1 LSFVIAENQSYFAVT
16 GKDYN
21 ILITNINLE
30 KMQQFTSL
38 DYIKN
43 SYNARISQIAEERKM
58 GKKIVG
64 TFCLFV
70 PDEIILAAGAD
81 RIILCGG
88 KNDTVSIAE
97 QYLPRN
103 ICPLV
108 KSSFG
113 SIVNN
118 GCSGV
123 KSCSHFGMVDMV
135 VAENTCDS
143 KKKMYELLGDYVP
156 TYVIDLPQRP
166 DSPEALKYFLVELD
180 KFKIAMEH
188 LTGNKITVEQL
199 KKEIKSLNETRQL
212 IHRLYDLR
220 KMDSPSITGVDVL
233 KLMQKQYFLS
243 TEEFKKSIRMLIGEV
258 EQVKA
263 EDAHKPRIM
272 ITGCPMSGG
281 NTKVPEI
288 IESKG
293 GIIVAEE
300 SCTGTRSF
308 WDLVDENKDPMIALA
323 ERYIKIPC
331 SCMSPNDRRIDNIL
345 ELAREFKI
353 DGVVYYTLQFC
364 HGYNI
369 EKYKVHQALK
379 NVGIPMLAIETDY
392 GDSDV
397 EQIGLRIDAF
407 MEMLS

>member
-1 LSFVIAENQSYFAVT
+1 MQSFE
-16 GKDYN
+16 
-21 ILITNINLE
+21 
-30 KMQQFTSL
+30 SL
-38 DYIKN
+38 DFIQN
-43 SYNARISQIAEERKM
+43 SYNSRISWLIEERKA
-58 GKKIVG
+58 GTKIVG

-70 PDEIILAAGAD
+70 PDEIIFAAGAD

-88 KNDTVSIAE
+88 KNDTISVAE
-97 QYLPRN
+97 EYLPRN
-103 ICPLV
+103 LCPLV

-113 SIVNN
+113 SIVNK
-118 GCSGV
+118 GCLGV
-123 KSCSHFGMVDMV
+123 KSCPHFSLVDMV

-166 DSPEALKYFLVELD
+166 DSPEALNYFLVELN
-180 KFKIAMEH
+180 KFKGAMEQ
-188 LTGNKITVEQL
+188 LTGIKVTVEQL
-199 KKEIKSLNETRQL
+199 KQEIKSSNEIRKL
-212 IHRLYDLR
+212 FHRLYELR
-220 KMDSPSITGVDVL
+220 KTGPPVISGLDML
-233 KLMQKQYFLS
+233 RILQKQYFLS
-243 TEEFKKSIRMLIGEV
+243 PDELKKSLLMLIREV
-258 EQVKA
+258 EQRKA
-263 EDAHKPRIM
+263 DRRPEDREQANRERRPRIM
-272 ITGCPMSGG
+272 VSGCPMAGG

-308 WDLVDENKDPMIALA
+308 WDLVDEEKDPVLALA

-345 ELAREFKI
+345 ELAREFNI

-364 HGYNI
+364 HCYNI
-369 EKYKVHQALK
+369 EKYKVQQALK
-379 NVGIPMLAIETDY
+379 KGGIPMLSIETDY

-397 EQIGLRIDAF
+397 EQIGLRVDAF
-407 MEMLS
+407 LEMLS

>member
-1 LSFVIAENQSYFAVT
+1 MQDFKS
-16 GKDYN
+16 
-21 ILITNINLE
+21 LE
-30 KMQQFTSL
+30 
-38 DYIKN
+38 YIKK
-43 SYNARISQIAEERKM
+43 SYNARICQIAEERKK

-70 PDEIILAAGAD
+70 PDEIIFSAGAD

-113 SIVNN
+113 SIVNK

-123 KSCSHFGMVDMV
+123 KSCSHFSMVDII

-143 KKKMYELLGDYVP
+143 KKKMYELLGNYVP
-156 TYVIDLPQRP
+156 AYVIDLPQRP
-166 DSPEALKYFLVELD
+166 DSPEALNYFLGELE
-180 KFKIAMEH
+180 KFKGAMEE
-188 LTGNKITVEQL
+188 LTGNKVTVELL
-199 KKEIKSLNETRQL
+199 KKEIESSNETRKL
-212 IHRLYDLR
+212 LFRLYELR
-220 KMDSPSITGVDVL
+220 KNNPPPISGLDVL
-233 KLMQKQYFLS
+233 KVMQKQYFLS
-243 TEEFKKSIRMLIGEV
+243 PEGFKKVLRMLLCET
-258 EQVKA
+258 EQVKVDREQA
-263 EDAHKPRIM
+263 DWKRMPRIM
-272 ITGCPMSGG
+272 ISGCPMSGG

-288 IESKG
+288 VEVKG
-293 GIIVAEE
+293 GVIVAEE

-308 WDLVDENKDPMIALA
+308 WDLVDEGKDPMLALA

-331 SCMSPNDRRIDNIL
+331 SCMSPNERRIDNIL
-345 ELAREFKI
+345 ELAREFKV

-369 EKYKVHQALK
+369 EKYKIQQALK
-379 NVGIPMLAIETDY
+379 KAGIPMLAIETDY
-392 GDSDV
+392 SDSDV
-397 EQIGLRIDAF
+397 EQIGLRVDAF
-407 MEMLS
+407 LEMLS

>member
-1 LSFVIAENQSYFAVT
+1 MKQLS
-16 GKDYN
+16 
-21 ILITNINLE
+21 
-30 KMQQFTSL
+30 SL

-43 SYNARISQIAEERKM
+43 SYKARIFQIAEERKT

-70 PDEIILAAGAD
+70 PDEIIFAAGAD
-81 RIILCGG
+81 RMILCGG
-88 KNDTVSIAE
+88 KNNTVSIAE

-118 GCSGV
+118 SCTGV
-123 KSCSHFGMVDMV
+123 KSCSHFGMIDII

-143 KKKMYELLGDYVP
+143 KKKMYELLEDYVS

-166 DSPEALKYFLVELD
+166 DSSDALNYFLRELD
-180 KFKIAMEH
+180 KFKGAMEQF
-188 LTGNKITVEQL
+188 TGNKVTVEQL
-199 KKEIKSLNETRQL
+199 KKEITSLNETRQL
-212 IHRLYDLR
+212 LHRLYDLR
-220 KMDSPSITGVDVL
+220 KMDPPSINGVDVL
-233 KLMQKQYFLS
+233 KVMQKQYFLS
-243 TEEFKKSIRMLIGEV
+243 PDQLKKTLRMLIREV
-258 EQVKA
+258 EQVKV
-263 EDAHKPRIM
+263 DWVHKPRIM
-272 ITGCPMSGG
+272 ISGCPMPGG

-293 GIIVAEE
+293 GVIVAEE

-308 WDLVDENKDPMIALA
+308 WDLVDENKDPMLALA

-331 SCMSPNDRRIDNIL
+331 SCMSPNNRRIDNIL
-345 ELAREFKI
+345 ELAREFKV

-369 EKYKVHQALK
+369 EKYEVQQALK
-379 NVGIPMLAIETDY
+379 KKGIPVLAIENDY
-392 GDSDV
+392 SDSDI
-397 EQIGLRIDAF
+397 EQIGLRVDAF

>member
-1 LSFVIAENQSYFAVT
+1 MHCFE
-16 GKDYN
+16 
-21 ILITNINLE
+21 
-30 KMQQFTSL
+30 SL
-38 DYIKN
+38 DHLKN
-43 SYNARISQIAEERKM
+43 SYNTRISQIVEERKA
-58 GKKIVG
+58 GKKLVG

-70 PDEIILAAGAD
+70 PDEIIFAAGAD

-103 ICPLV
+103 ICPLI

-123 KSCSHFGMVDMV
+123 KSCSHYGMVDLI

-166 DSPEALKYFLVELD
+166 DSPEALNYFLGELY
-180 KFKIAMEH
+180 KFKDVMEQ

-199 KKEIKSLNETRQL
+199 KMEIKTSNETRQL
-212 IHRLYDLR
+212 LHRLYELR
-220 KMDSPSITGVDVL
+220 KIDPPPIRGVDVL
-233 KLMQKQYFLS
+233 KLLQKQYFLS
-243 TEEFKKSIRMLIGEV
+243 TEELKAFLRMIINEV
-258 EQVKA
+258 ERIKP
-263 EDAHKPRIM
+263 DGTHKPRIM
-272 ITGCPMSGG
+272 ISGCPMSSG

-288 IESKG
+288 IESRG
-293 GIIVAEE
+293 GVIVAEE

-308 WDLVDENKDPMIALA
+308 WDLVDENKDPMLALA

-331 SCMSPNDRRIDNIL
+331 SCMSPNDRRIENIL
-345 ELAREFKI
+345 ELAREFEV

-369 EKYKVHQALK
+369 EKYKVQQALRK
-379 NVGIPMLAIETDY
+379 AGIPMLFIETDY
-392 GDSDV
+392 SNSDI
-397 EQIGLRIDAF
+397 EQIGLRVDAF
-407 MEMLS
+407 LEMLS

>member
-1 LSFVIAENQSYFAVT
+1 MHCFE
-16 GKDYN
+16 
-21 ILITNINLE
+21 
-30 KMQQFTSL
+30 SL
-38 DYIKN
+38 DHLKN
-43 SYNARISQIAEERKM
+43 SYNTRISQIVDEKKA
-58 GKKIVG
+58 GKKLVG

-70 PDEIILAAGAD
+70 PDEIIFAAGAD

-103 ICPLV
+103 ICPLI

-123 KSCSHFGMVDMV
+123 KSCSHYGMVDLI

-166 DSPEALKYFLVELD
+166 DSPEALNYFLGEIY
-180 KFKIAMEH
+180 KFKGVMEQ

-199 KKEIKSLNETRQL
+199 KMEIKSSNETRQL
-212 IHRLYDLR
+212 LHRFYELR
-220 KMDSPSITGVDVL
+220 KIDPPPIRGVDVL
-233 KLMQKQYFLS
+233 KLLQKQYFLS
-243 TEEFKKSIRMLIGEV
+243 TEELKASLRMLINEV
-258 EQVKA
+258 EKIKP
-263 EDAHKPRIM
+263 DGTHKPRIM
-272 ITGCPMSGG
+272 ISGCPMSSG

-288 IESKG
+288 IESRG
-293 GIIVAEE
+293 GVIVAEE

-308 WDLVDENKDPMIALA
+308 WDLVDENKDPMLALA

-331 SCMSPNDRRIDNIL
+331 SCMSPNDRRIENIL
-345 ELAREFKI
+345 ELAREFEV

-369 EKYKVHQALK
+369 EKYKVQQALRK
-379 NVGIPMLAIETDY
+379 AGIPMLFIETDY
-392 GDSDV
+392 SNSDI
-397 EQIGLRIDAF
+397 EQIGLRVDAF
-407 MEMLS
+407 LEMLS

>member
-1 LSFVIAENQSYFAVT
+1 
-16 GKDYN
+16 
-21 ILITNINLE
+21 
-30 KMQQFTSL
+30 MQHFRSL
-38 DYIKN
+38 DYIIN
-43 SYNARISQIAEERKM
+43 SYNARICQIAEERKA
-58 GKKIVG
+58 GKKIIG

-70 PDEIILAAGAD
+70 PDEIIFAAGAD

-103 ICPLV
+103 LCPLV

-118 GCSGV
+118 GCSGI
-123 KSCSHFGMVDMV
+123 KSCSHFSMVDMII
-135 VAENTCDS
+135 AENTCDS

-166 DSPEALKYFLVELD
+166 DSQEALNYFLGELY
-180 KFKIAMEH
+180 KFKGALEE
-188 LTGNKITVEQL
+188 LTGNKVTVEKL
-199 KKEIKSLNETRQL
+199 KKEIESSNETRKL
-212 IHRLYDLR
+212 LHRLYDLR
-220 KMDSPSITGVDVL
+220 KMNPPPISGLDVL
-233 KLMQKQYFLS
+233 KVMQKQYFLS
-243 TEEFKKSIRMLIGEV
+243 QEEFKKYLSMLICEAEEV
-258 EQVKA
+258 NADREPA
-263 EDAHKPRIM
+263 ERKHRPRIM
-272 ITGCPMSGG
+272 ISGCPMSGG
-281 NTKVPEI
+281 NTKVPEM

-308 WDLVDENKDPMIALA
+308 WDMVDENKDPMLALA

-345 ELAREFKI
+345 ELARKFKV

-369 EKYKVHQALK
+369 EKYKIKQALK
-379 NVGIPMLAIETDY
+379 KAGIPLLAIETDY
-392 GDSDV
+392 SNSDV
-397 EQIGLRIDAF
+397 EQIGLRVDAF
-407 MEMLS
+407 LEMLS

>member
-1 LSFVIAENQSYFAVT
+1 MHCFE
-16 GKDYN
+16 
-21 ILITNINLE
+21 
-30 KMQQFTSL
+30 SL
-38 DYIKN
+38 NHLKN
-43 SYNARISQIAEERKM
+43 SYNTRISQIVDEKKA
-58 GKKIVG
+58 GKKLVG

-70 PDEIILAAGAD
+70 PDEIIFAAGAD

-103 ICPLV
+103 ICPLI

-123 KSCSHFGMVDMV
+123 KSCSHFSMVDLI

-166 DSPEALKYFLVELD
+166 DSPEALNYFLGELY
-180 KFKIAMEH
+180 KFKNIMEQ

-199 KKEIKSLNETRQL
+199 KMEIKTSNETRQL
-212 IHRLYDLR
+212 LRRLYELR
-220 KMDSPSITGVDVL
+220 KIDPPPIRGVDVL
-233 KLMQKQYFLS
+233 KLLQKQYFLS
-243 TEEFKKSIRMLIGEV
+243 TEELKASLRMLINEV
-258 EQVKA
+258 ERIKP
-263 EDAHKPRIM
+263 DGTHKPRIM
-272 ITGCPMSGG
+272 ISGCPMSSG
-281 NTKVPEI
+281 NTKVPEV
-288 IESKG
+288 IESRG
-293 GIIVAEE
+293 GVIVAEE

-308 WDLVDENKDPMIALA
+308 WDLVDENKDPMLALA

-331 SCMSPNDRRIDNIL
+331 SCMSPNDRRIENIL
-345 ELAREFKI
+345 ELAREFEV

-369 EKYKVHQALK
+369 EKYKVQQALRK
-379 NVGIPMLAIETDY
+379 AGIPMLFIETDY
-392 GDSDV
+392 SNSDI
-397 EQIGLRIDAF
+397 EQIGLRVDAF
-407 MEMLS
+407 LEMLS

>member
-1 LSFVIAENQSYFAVT
+1 MTLL
-16 GKDYN
+16 K
-21 ILITNINLE
+21 
-30 KMQQFTSL
+30 SL
-38 DYIKN
+38 DYVKN
-43 SYNARISQIAEERKM
+43 SYNARICQITEERRA

-64 TFCLFV
+64 TLCLFV
-70 PDEIILAAGAD
+70 PDEIIFAAGAD
-81 RIILCGG
+81 RVILCGG

-123 KSCSHFGMVDMV
+123 RSCSHFGLVDMV

-156 TYVIDLPQRP
+156 TYVLDLPQRP
-166 DSPEALKYFLVELD
+166 DSSEAIEYFLGELE
-180 KFKIAMEH
+180 KFKGIMER
-188 LTGNKITVEQL
+188 LTGNKVTVEQL
-199 KKEIKSLNETRQL
+199 KKEITSSNETRQL
-212 IHRLYDLR
+212 LHKLYDLR
-220 KMDSPSITGVDVL
+220 KANPPLISGLDVL
-233 KLMQKQYFLS
+233 KVMQKQYFLS
-243 TEEFKKSIRMLIGEV
+243 PEELRKSLRMLIDEA
-258 EQVKA
+258 EQVKV
-263 EDAHKPRIM
+263 DRAHKPRIM
-272 ITGCPMSGG
+272 ISGCPMAGG

-288 IESKG
+288 IENKG
-293 GIIVAEE
+293 GVIVVEE

-308 WDLVDENKDPMIALA
+308 WDLVDESKDPMIALA

-331 SCMSPNDRRIDNIL
+331 SCMTPNDRRIDNIL
-345 ELAREFKI
+345 ELAREFKV

-369 EKYKVHQALK
+369 EKYKVQQALK
-379 NVGIPMLAIETDY
+379 KAGIPMLSIETDY

-397 EQIGLRIDAF
+397 EQIGLRVDAF

>member
-1 LSFVIAENQSYFAVT
+1 
-16 GKDYN
+16 
-21 ILITNINLE
+21 
-30 KMQQFTSL
+30 MQQINSLNYFT
-38 DYIKN
+38 N
-43 SYNARISQIAEERKM
+43 SYNLRIFQIAEERKA

-70 PDEIILAAGAD
+70 PDEIIFAAGAD
-81 RIILCGG
+81 RVILCGG

-123 KSCSHFGMVDMV
+123 KSCSHFGMIDMI

-166 DSPEALKYFLVELD
+166 DSPEALNYFLGELD
-180 KFKIAMEH
+180 KFKGSMEK
-188 LTGNKITVEQL
+188 LTGNKITFEQL
-199 KKEIKSLNETRQL
+199 KKEIESLNETRKL
-212 IHRLYDLR
+212 LHRLYELR
-220 KMDSPSITGVDVL
+220 KMDPTPITGVDVL
-233 KLMQKQYFLS
+233 KVLQKQYFLS
-243 TEEFKKSIRMLIGEV
+243 ADEFKKSLHMLIGEV
-258 EQVKA
+258 KQVKA
-263 EDAHKPRIM
+263 EGDHKTRIM
-272 ITGCPMSGG
+272 VSGCPMAGG

-288 IESKG
+288 IENKG
-293 GIIVAEE
+293 GVIVAEE

-308 WDLVDENKDPMIALA
+308 WDLVDEGKDPMLALA

-331 SCMSPNDRRIDNIL
+331 SCMSPNNRRIDNIL
-345 ELAREFKI
+345 ELAREFKV

-369 EKYKVHQALK
+369 EKYMVQQALK
-379 NVGIPMLAIETDY
+379 NEGIPMLAIETDY
-392 GDSDV
+392 SDSDV
-397 EQIGLRIDAF
+397 EQIGLRVDAF